1 MQHAATILDNIV
13 ETLRTMDEL
22 AWVSAGQEANDGLAP
37 NACVIV
43 EAMDSVS
50 PAGRLG
56 HRQLELCIEI
66 RTSADN
72 KIAARARAMDLA
84 ELVVDKLLE
93 DPTRPRDG
101 LCEDLPAGDAT
112 TIRRIRLDETTAK
125 IEVLCRFDAS
135 SDACELLLDGESLFS
150 SGPARLEISSW
161 VHQTLRRSFP
171 GLDGELVMP
180 LGRRSRTLAQCGTL
194 TAPTRELL
202 ETRINAISTRLDGQ
216 LHQLTEDALIYSN
229 LLLEQFAPG
238 AFLQTASQFSCD
250 YRVDYREL
258 AS

>member
-22 AWVSAGQEANDGLAP
+22 AWVSAGQEANDGDTP
-37 NACVIV
+37 NACVSV
-43 EAMDSVS
+43 EAMDNVS

-56 HRQLELCIEI
+56 HQQLELCIEI

-84 ELVVDKLLE
+84 ELAVDKLLE
-93 DPTRPRDG
+93 DPTRDG
-101 LCEDLPAGDAT
+101 LCEDLPAGGAT
-112 TIRRIRLDETTAK
+112 AIRRICLNGTTAK

-135 SDACELLLDGESLFS
+135 SDACELLLDGQPLFA
-150 SGPARLEISSW
+150 SGPARLDISSW
-161 VHQTLRRSFP
+161 VHQSLRRSFP

-180 LGRRSRTLAQCGTL
+180 LGRRSRTLAQHGTL
-194 TAPTRELL
+194 TATTRELL
-202 ETRINAISTRLDGQ
+202 ESRINAITACLNGQ
-216 LHQLTEDALIYSN
+216 LHQLTEDALLYRN

-238 AFLQTASQFSCD
+238 VIVQTASQFSCD
-250 YRVDYREL
+250 YRIDYREL